1 MGGWNGCEKSSNYE
15 EYIFCVSLKT
25 KKRLNSST
33 SSAHCLQPGSLVGLI
48 VRLSKRVVRFFRDG
62 IGTLARRI
70 TTVGERRQAGGRAR

>member
-15 EYIFCVSLKT
+15 EFNFCVSLKT

-48 VRLSKRVVRFFRDG
+48 VRLSERVVRFFRDG

-70 TTVGERRQAGGRAR
+70 TTVGERRHAGGRAR